1 MTGIDLVDA
10 MLIIGGAGLL
20 IIWIIILAMR

>member
-10 MLIIGGAGLL
+10 ALIIGGAGLL
-20 IIWIIILAMR
+20 ILWIIILLMR